1 MSVNDVESNATGHT
15 LDAITTAGIRML
27 NQKAEVHKKNL
38 KNLNKER
45 TGLLSPAG
53 SEEPDEER
61 LRANNERIAKEAE
74 KAKEAEREKSEA
86 RFHEI
91 KRIISCPDDAYD
103 EILDIK
109 PGTENIEKER
119 TRNFVTLACLLHPV
133 YARAPQIVDAYIKLH
148 SAAIRLDL
156 DGARIAEVK
165 GWDGKEKIDVDA
177 DDMEIETESVGD
189 DNTPEE
195 DLKPMPPTWV
205 TEVYM
210 KATDLLK
217 NLSMNPIDGKI
228 MKALEKLNNQIL
240 NGNGGP
246 ETKEDL
252 SQWQMP
258 ISFFQEHYK
267 KLKSYDVMSL
277 TDGEYKNV
285 VEKKKIVRDLI
296 TVMVEQNHFPNTW
309 KSINQEYEKKDDE
322 IDTPMEYFG
331 TTPAPRVMDIHKEV
345 THVLKEL
352 WVDPHNEMLHNQL
365 VDLNTQLITCGN
377 VKGAA
382 THSALFNSFP
392 VWYQGL
398 EEINKIPPT
407 DPKYKSSIDRKV
419 GIYGG
424 IERRIVDNNFPIAWG
439 SIHKGSTL
447 DQINYPWYTI
457 PVGDTGSRIIGVR
470 KVGRGKQVCIEM
482 KEGQRWI
489 RRLEAASENEIGTQ
503 GAQEY
508 LAHENSKKLSD
519 GQSEW
524 TKEEKE
530 SFLKLHWVTRSQI
543 KRRNKAASWRD
554 PVAYCCVELKGK
566 GITIITATSFRGL
579 RGKLAANTEIEEVC
593 RQDQIAPPWEAKPL
607 GHYSDR
613 SKRAKTVKK
622 RRELEDE
629 VYNKRL
635 EAEYDSAYD
644 SGSDELKK
652 LRDDVAK
659 LTAAIAAMAERQGDR
674 AVAQNVE
681 LSRLVPTTE

>member
-1 MSVNDVESNATGHT
+1 MSVNVVQSNAPGHT
-15 LDAITTAGIRML
+15 LDAVTTAGIRML
-27 NQKAEVHKKNL
+27 RQKARAHQKNVIKLKK
-38 KNLNKER
+38 R

-74 KAKEAEREKSEA
+74 EAKEAERKTSEA
-86 RFHEI
+86 RLHET
-91 KRIISCPDDAYD
+91 KRILSCPDEAYD
-103 EILDIK
+103 EILNIK
-109 PGTENIEKER
+109 PDTEDVEKER
-119 TRNFVTLACLLHPV
+119 NRNFVALACLLHPV
-133 YARAPQIVDAYIKLH
+133 HARAPQIVDAHIKLF
-148 SAAIRLDL
+148 SAALRLDL
-156 DGARIAEVK
+156 DGSAIAAVK
-165 GWDGKEKIDVDA
+165 AWDGKEKIDVD
-177 DDMEIETESVGD
+177 DDQDHMDIESES
-189 DNTPEE
+189 DNSPEE
-195 DLKPMPPTWV
+195 DARPLPPTWV

-217 NLSMNPIDGKI
+217 NLSMNPSDAKI
-228 MKALEKLNNQIL
+228 MKALEKLNHQIL

-258 ISFFQEHYK
+258 IGFFQEHFK
-267 KLKSYDVMSL
+267 ILMSYAEMSL
-277 TDGEYKNV
+277 TDEEYKNV
-285 VEKKKIVRDLI
+285 VEKKKIVCDLI
-296 TVMVEQNHFPNTW
+296 TVMIEQNHFPDTW
-309 KSINQEYEKKDDE
+309 KSINHEYEKKDDE

-331 TTPAPRVMDIHKEV
+331 TTPPPQVMDIHKEV

-352 WVDPHNEMLHNQL
+352 WVDPHNEMLHNKL
-365 VDLNTQLITCGN
+365 TDLNTKLIVYDN
-377 VKGAA
+377 FKGVAVG
-382 THSALFNSFP
+382 SALFNSFP

-398 EEINKIPPT
+398 QEINKIPPT
-407 DPKYKSSIDRKV
+407 DPKYKSSIDRKRD
-419 GIYGG
+419 IYGG
-424 IERRIVDNNFPIAWG
+424 IERRIVDDNFPIAWG

-503 GAQEY
+503 GAEEY
-508 LAHENSKKLSD
+508 FAHKNSKILSD
-519 GQSEW
+519 GQSKW

-530 SFLKLHWVTRSQI
+530 DFLKLHWVTRSQI

-566 GITIITATSFRGL
+566 GITIITATSFRSL